1 MMKLLLFLY
10 MVSNAQIMISSLAAT
25 AKVLLS
31 MSRQRTA
38 YTQQSADSIEAAF
51 RDHTS
56 GIPPGG
62 SSLSASEFAGCQEQQ
77 RISRSCGSNISQK
90 RRLCSCGEYFFQR
103 KNIILMIFF
112 FFTVNPV
119 FSWKFKQME
128 EKIYKCHDSL
138 NLRRQWFTSVILSF
152 KTFAIWGWHFWEH
165 LLKFLLITDQH
176 KP

>member
-1 MMKLLLFLY
+1 

-90 RRLCSCGEYFFQR
+90 RRLCSCG
-103 KNIILMIFF
+103 
-112 FFTVNPV
+112 V
-119 FSWKFKQME
+119 FSR
-128 EKIYKCHDSL
+128 EKILY
-138 NLRRQWFTSVILSF
+138 
-152 KTFAIWGWHFWEH
+152 
-165 LLKFLLITDQH
+165 
-176 KP
+176 